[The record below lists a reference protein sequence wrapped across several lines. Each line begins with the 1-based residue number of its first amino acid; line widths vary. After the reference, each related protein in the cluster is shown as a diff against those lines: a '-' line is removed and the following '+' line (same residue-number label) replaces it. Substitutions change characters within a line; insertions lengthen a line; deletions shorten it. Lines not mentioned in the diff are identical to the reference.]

1 MIGLEAVNVSFLPQ
15 WERLQLPGII
25 HESNDSTSREN
36 AMLSC
41 SVFHYIQEFWALGES
56 RNGSIGSS
64 PFDLGVIVFPKKGLV
79 EQFRSVTEIELILD
93 SRPVGFD
100 GLHIQTKFF
109 GDFLGA

>member
-15 WERLQLPGII
+15 WERLQLPVII

-36 AMLSC
+36 AMLFC
-41 SVFHYIQEFWALGES
+41 SVFHYVREFLALGES
-56 RNGSIGSS
+56 RNGSTGS
-64 PFDLGVIVFPKKGLV
+64 PRCGLGVTVFPKKGLV
-79 EQFRSVTEIELILD
+79 EQFRSVPEIELILD
-93 SRPVGFD
+93 SRTVGFD